1 MMEGEWWKARNYC
14 YNGEGVANIFKVYLN
29 YMTRTW
35 LRRITLPKLIRANTR
50 KPQATGNRRLLE
62 LLLEAK
68 LVGVTALL
76 LAAVH
81 GAEVET
87 RVAPCRGRVG
97 TMFGENRAREES
109 GSVETRNDRATGG
122 DHRQVK

>member
-1 MMEGEWWKARNYC
+1 MEGEWWKARNYC

-35 LRRITLPKLIRANTR
+35 PRRITLPKLIRANTR

-62 LLLEAK
+62 LLLGAK

-81 GAEVET
+81 G
-87 RVAPCRGRVG
+87 
-97 TMFGENRAREES
+97 
-109 GSVETRNDRATGG
+109 TGG
-122 DHRQVK
+122 EAGVAAAKSDASDGMPSGI